1 MAISLR
7 AKNENLTAGQKYSY
21 LVTNYSSG
29 VSDIIVTNSDG
40 FVADQYILL
49 GSFGNET
56 SEIVQIDSV
65 TAATHTLTLKVATV
79 FAHPESTRVTIIPYN
94 QIKFFQTATAVF
106 SSTENYLGVVDVQAD
121 SLYTIYQDSVNSTG
135 YGWFKFTNSTN
146 LKTTSESNAIPYLG
160 FSISRVKTVLDSF
173 YSLLNSKERAL
184 ITDKDAFNYMSEGLG
199 VIVSELNLVNNEYNV
214 SGETDISVISGT
226 SEYNIV
232 SDIGVSDFEKILSL
246 YNGDDQE
253 KIEFIPL
260 SEAPSWGSTS
270 SNSMKYY
277 LRGGVIGFSPEPDTS
292 VTLKMRYKKKSSAIT
307 SYYDDIDL
315 PGNSHFALLNWLMF
329 RASLKLV
336 NGQDQKYY
344 ELFDKDIQRIKLSF
358 HKRDNGLV
366 SFGISSASNV

>member
-135 YGWFKFTNSTN
+135 YGWFKFYNSTN
-146 LKTTSESNAIPYLG
+146 LKITSESNFIPYSG
-160 FSISRVKTVLDSF
+160 FVSSKVKTILDSF
-173 YSLLNSKERAL
+173 YSLLNSKERSL
-184 ITDKDAFNYMSEGLG
+184 ISDKDAINYASEGIS
-199 VIVSELNLVNNEYNV
+199 IVTSELNLVNQNYNV
-214 SGETDISVISGT
+214 PADKDFSITSGV
-226 SEYNIV
+226 SEYALP
-232 SDIGVSDFEKILSL
+232 SDFSKVLSL
-246 YNGDDQE
+246 FNGTE
-253 KIEFIPL
+253 NTEVPFIEL
-260 SEAPSWGSTS
+260 SEVPSWNSIA
-270 SNSMKYY
+270 SNGTRFS
-277 LRGGVIGFSPEPDTS
+277 LRGEYLVISPEPTES
-292 VTLKMRYKKKSSAIT
+292 ITYTMKYKKKSSELT
-307 SYYDDIDL
+307 SYSDDISL
-315 PGNSHFALLNWLMF
+315 PDNMHYILLNFMMS
-329 RASLKLV
+329 RASIKLQNGQVGMFLKLF
-336 NGQDQKYY
+336 Q
-344 ELFDKDIQRIKLSF
+344 EDIQRMKITS
-358 HKRDNGLV
+358 HKRSNSID
-366 SFGISSASNV
+366 SWGISNSSNV

>member
-184 ITDKDAFNYMSEGLG
+184 ITDKDAFNYMSEGLSI
-199 VIVSELNLVNNEYNV
+199 IVSELNLVNNEYNV
-214 SGETDISVISGT
+214 SGETDVDVISGT

-315 PGNSHFALLNWLMF
+315 PSNMHYMLVDFLMF
-329 RASLKLV
+329 KSAIKLGSGKEASFLKLFQ
-336 NGQDQKYY
+336 NN
-344 ELFDKDIQRIKLSF
+344 IQRMKVTS
-358 HKRDNGLV
+358 HKRSNSIDSWN
-366 SFGISSASNV
+366 ISDEANV